1 MNCYRLRSD
10 KLFNEDTGNYT
21 TYGIDV
27 FDSQSDMLL
36 RSVSDISL
44 EKSAVQL
51 LVSQCNKLCLDIIH
65 LDDVIEDFLG
75 TVY

>member
-10 KLFNEDTGNYT
+10 KLFLQDAGEYI

-36 RSVSDISL
+36 RSVSDIST
-44 EKSAVQL
+44 EKSSVQL